1 MKRRSIL
8 TGAAAISASALGSPI
23 QADSPQRVIRVAAGQ
38 DRFSEHLPLG
48 GGRSIVYW
56 KVSAKDNGGAW
67 SVFEAQ
73 WQAKGGPPL
82 HVHQSQDEWFYVI
95 QGEFVVQVGDERFRA
110 TPGDSLLAPRQVP
123 HTFAHIG
130 DGAGKMI
137 TAFQPAGSMEA
148 FFREQSKITGA
159 PSAEEVQR
167 MFRAHGMEVLGPP
180 LAL

>member
-8 TGAAAISASALGSPI
+8 TGAAAMSASALVSPI

-56 KVSAKDNGGAW
+56 KVSAKDNRGAW

-73 WQAKGGPPL
+73 WQMKGGPPL

-110 TPGDSLLAPRQVP
+110 TPGDSLLAPRQ
-123 HTFAHIG
+123 TDGFAVR
-130 DGAGKMI
+130 KTRVI
-137 TAFQPAGSMEA
+137 TLQ
-148 FFREQSKITGA
+148 
-159 PSAEEVQR
+159 
-167 MFRAHGMEVLGPP
+167 LG
-180 LAL
+180 

>member
-8 TGAAAISASALGSPI
+8 TGAAAMGVSALGSPI

-48 GGRSIVYW
+48 GGRSVVYW

-73 WQAKGGPPL
+73 WQTKGGPPL

-95 QGEFVVQVGDERFRA
+95 QGEFVVQVGDEKFRA

-123 HTFAHIG
+123 SCVCSRRRRG
-130 DGAGKMI
+130 W
-137 TAFQPAGSMEA
+137 
-148 FFREQSKITGA
+148 
-159 PSAEEVQR
+159 
-167 MFRAHGMEVLGPP
+167 
-180 LAL
+180 

>member
-8 TGAAAISASALGSPI
+8 TGAAAMGVSALGSPI

-56 KVSAKDNGGAW
+56 KVSAKDNGGVW

-82 HVHQSQDEWFYVI
+82 HVHQSQDE
-95 QGEFVVQVGDERFRA
+95 
-110 TPGDSLLAPRQVP
+110 
-123 HTFAHIG
+123 
-130 DGAGKMI
+130 
-137 TAFQPAGSMEA
+137 
-148 FFREQSKITGA
+148 
-159 PSAEEVQR
+159 
-167 MFRAHGMEVLGPP
+167 
-180 LAL
+180 